1 MIDNNN
7 KSSLHN
13 GWNMRIIVIYFS
25 NGLKRIFRKNSGRII
40 SLLYLTACLIFWKY
54 RYLIWKPE
62 GLFLNLKMFIISALI
77 LVIISSVT
85 FVTIFLIGMTFGA
98 SSISNNLH
106 RIDFVNSVGEAPLL
120 LSKSIDKNN
129 SKIITLEFKTF
140 GIPLSEW
147 ADNQDRIESALNIH
161 IDEIYEGKN
170 CRSVIVKCVDGENRL
185 SDYIEWSESLLSD
198 ENFEIV
204 LGEGYS
210 GRVSVNIAKI
220 PHMLIGG
227 STGSGK
233 SVLLKLVLMQC
244 VKKDAKVYIAD
255 FKGGVDF
262 PPIWHTKCSLLTDEK
277 TLYKV
282 LVSITDELQNRKQI
296 LRTAGVANIDEY
308 NRNAEKK
315 LYRIVFACDEIAEV
329 LDKTGLSKQQK
340 DEILKIESELSII
353 ARQGRAFGIHLVL
366 ATQRPDAAILNAQ
379 IRNNIDTRIC
389 GRADNV
395 LSQIILDN
403 TDASDKIAKSS
414 QGRFL
419 TNSGKIFQAYWF
431 DENIL

>member
-54 RYLIWKPE
+54 RYLIWKTE

-85 FVTIFLIGMTFGA
+85 FVTIFLIGMPFGA

-106 RIDFVNSVGEAPLL
+106 RIGFVNSVGEAPLL

-185 SDYIEWSESLLSD
+185 SDFIEWSENMLSK
-198 ENFEIV
+198 ECFEIV

-210 GRVSVNIAKI
+210 GRVSVNISKI

-233 SVLLKLVLMQC
+233 SILLKLVLMQC
-244 VKKDAKVYIAD
+244 VKKGAKIYIAD

-262 PPIWHTKCSLLTDEK
+262 PNVWHKKCCLLTDEE
-277 TLYKV
+277 TLLKV
-282 LVSITDELQNRKQI
+282 LIDVTTELKRRKQI
-296 LRTAGVANIDEY
+296 LRNAAFANIDEY
-308 NRNAEKK
+308 NRNTEKK
-315 LYRIVFACDEIAEV
+315 LQRIIFACDEIAEV
-329 LDKTGLSKQQK
+329 LDKTGLTKQQK
-340 DEILKIESELSII
+340 DEILKIESELSLI

-366 ATQRPDAAILNAQ
+366 ATQRPDAAILNGQ

>member
-25 NGLKRIFRKNSGRII
+25 NGLQRIFRKNSGRII

-54 RYLIWKPE
+54 RYLIWKPD
-62 GLFLNLKMFIISALI
+62 GLFLNLQMFIISALT

-85 FVTIFLIGMTFGA
+85 FVTVFLIGMPFEA

-106 RIDFVNSVGEAPLL
+106 RIGFVNSVGEAPLL

-147 ADNQDRIESALNIH
+147 TDNQDRIESALNIH

-170 CRSVIVKCVDGENRL
+170 CRSVIVKCVDGENGL
-185 SDYIEWSESLLSD
+185 SDFIEWSENMLS
-198 ENFEIV
+198 NKCFEIV

-210 GRVSVNIAKI
+210 GRVSVNISKI

-244 VKKDAKVYIAD
+244 VKKGAKVYIAD

-262 PPIWHTKCSLLTDEK
+262 PNVWHKKCCLLTDEK
-277 TLYKV
+277 TLLKV
-282 LVSITDELQNRKQI
+282 LISITTELKRRKQI
-296 LRTAGVANIDEY
+296 LRNTAFANIDEY
-308 NRNAEKK
+308 NRNTEKK
-315 LYRIVFACDEIAEV
+315 LQRIIFACDEIAEV
-329 LDKTGLSKQQK
+329 LDKTGLTKQQK
-340 DEILKIESELSII
+340 DEILKIESELSVI

-366 ATQRPDAAILNAQ
+366 ATQRPDAGILNGQ
-379 IRNNIDTRIC
+379 IRNNIDTKIC

-403 TDASDKIAKSS
+403 TDAADLIAKSS

-419 TNSGKIFQAYWF
+419 TNSEKIFQAYWF

>member
-85 FVTIFLIGMTFGA
+85 FVTIFLIGMPFGA

-106 RIDFVNSVGEAPLL
+106 RIGFVNSVGEAPLL
-120 LSKSIDKNN
+120 LSKSTDKNN

-140 GIPLSEW
+140 GIPLPEW

-161 IDEIYEGKN
+161 IDEIYEGEN

-185 SDYIEWSESLLSD
+185 SDFIEWSENMLSK
-198 ENFEIV
+198 ECFEIV

-210 GRVSVNIAKI
+210 GRVSVNISKI

-233 SVLLKLVLMQC
+233 SILLKLVLMQC
-244 VKKDAKVYIAD
+244 VKKGAKIYIAD

-262 PPIWHTKCSLLTDEK
+262 PNVWHKKCCLLTDEE
-277 TLYKV
+277 TLHKV
-282 LVSITDELQNRKQI
+282 LIDVTTELKRRKQI
-296 LRTAGVANIDEY
+296 LRNAAFANIDEY
-308 NRNAEKK
+308 NLNAEEK

-366 ATQRPDAAILNAQ
+366 ATQRPDAAILNGQ

-395 LSQIILDN
+395 LPQIILDN

>member
-1 MIDNNN
+1 
-7 KSSLHN
+7 
-13 GWNMRIIVIYFS
+13 MRILCIYFS
-25 NGLKRIFRKNSGRII
+25 NGLKRIFGKISGRII

-85 FVTIFLIGMTFGA
+85 FVTIFLIGMPFGA

-161 IDEIYEGKN
+161 IDEMREGDD
-170 CRSVIVKCVDGENRL
+170 CRVVIIRCVDGENRL
-185 SDYIEWSESLLSD
+185 SDYIEWSENLLSD

-244 VKKDAKVYIAD
+244 VKKGAKVYIAD

-282 LVSITDELQNRKQI
+282 LVNITDELQNRKQI

-366 ATQRPDAAILNAQ
+366 ATQRPDAAILNGQ

>member
-85 FVTIFLIGMTFGA
+85 FVTIFLIGMPFGA

-106 RIDFVNSVGEAPLL
+106 RIGFVNSVGEAPLL

-185 SDYIEWSESLLSD
+185 SDFIEWSENMLSK
-198 ENFEIV
+198 ECFEIV

-210 GRVSVNIAKI
+210 GRVSVNISKI

-233 SVLLKLVLMQC
+233 SILLKLVLMQC
-244 VKKDAKVYIAD
+244 VKKGAKIYIAD

-262 PPIWHTKCSLLTDEK
+262 PNVWHKKCCLLTDEE
-277 TLYKV
+277 TLLKV
-282 LVSITDELQNRKQI
+282 LIDVTTELKRRKQI
-296 LRTAGVANIDEY
+296 LRNAAFANIDEY
-308 NRNAEKK
+308 NRNTEKK
-315 LYRIVFACDEIAEV
+315 LQRIVFACDEIAEV

-366 ATQRPDAAILNAQ
+366 ATQRPDAAILNGQ

>member
-85 FVTIFLIGMTFGA
+85 FVTIFLIGMPFGA

-106 RIDFVNSVGEAPLL
+106 RISFVNSVGEAPLL
-120 LSKSIDKNN
+120 LSKSVDKSNDRVMIL
-129 SKIITLEFKTF
+129 KFKTF

-147 ADNQDRIESALNIH
+147 TDNQDRIESALNIH
-161 IDEIYEGKN
+161 IDEMREGDD
-170 CRSVIVKCVDGENRL
+170 CRVVIIRCVDGENRL
-185 SDYIEWSESLLSD
+185 SDYIEWLENLLSD

-233 SVLLKLVLMQC
+233 SILLKLVLMQC
-244 VKKDAKVYIAD
+244 VKKGAKIYIAD

-262 PPIWHTKCSLLTDEK
+262 PNVWHKKCCLLTDEE
-277 TLYKV
+277 TLLKV
-282 LVSITDELQNRKQI
+282 LIDVTTELKRRKQI
-296 LRTAGVANIDEY
+296 LRNAAFANIDEY
-308 NRNAEKK
+308 NRNTEKK
-315 LYRIVFACDEIAEV
+315 LQRIIFACDEIAEV
-329 LDKTGLSKQQK
+329 LDKTGLTKQQK
-340 DEILKIESELSII
+340 DEILKIESELSLI

-366 ATQRPDAAILNAQ
+366 ATQRPDAGILNGQ

-395 LSQIILDN
+395 LSQIILDS
-403 TDASDKIAKSS
+403 TDAADLIAKSS

>member
-85 FVTIFLIGMTFGA
+85 FVTIFLIGMPFGA

-161 IDEIYEGKN
+161 IDEMREGDD
-170 CRSVIVKCVDGENRL
+170 CRVVIIRCVDGENRL
-185 SDYIEWSESLLSD
+185 SDYIEWSENLLSD

-244 VKKDAKVYIAD
+244 VKKGAKVYIAD

-282 LVSITDELQNRKQI
+282 LVNITDELQNRKQI

-366 ATQRPDAAILNAQ
+366 ATQRPDAAILNGQ

>member
-1 MIDNNN
+1 MTSVLVFI
-7 KSSLHN
+7 
-13 GWNMRIIVIYFS
+13 
-25 NGLKRIFRKNSGRII
+25 
-40 SLLYLTACLIFWKY
+40 LI
-54 RYLIWKPE
+54 PT
-62 GLFLNLKMFIISALI
+62 
-77 LVIISSVT
+77 VT
-85 FVTIFLIGMTFGA
+85 FALTFLIGMPFG
-98 SSISNNLH
+98 SIGVSNNLH
-106 RIDFVNSVGEAPLL
+106 RIGFVNSAGEAPLL
-120 LSKSIDKNN
+120 LSKSVDKSNDRVMIL
-129 SKIITLEFKTF
+129 KFKTF

-147 ADNQDRIESALNIH
+147 TDNQDRIESALNIH
-161 IDEIYEGKN
+161 IDEMREGDD
-170 CRSVIVKCVDGENRL
+170 CRVVIIRCVDGENRL
-185 SDYIEWSESLLSD
+185 SDYIEWSENLLSD

-244 VKKDAKVYIAD
+244 VKKGAKVYIAD

-262 PPIWHTKCSLLTDEK
+262 PPIWHIKCSLLTDEK

-282 LVSITDELQNRKQI
+282 LVSITDELQSRKQI

-308 NRNAEKK
+308 NLNADEK

-366 ATQRPDAAILNAQ
+366 ATQSPDAAILNGQ

>member
-85 FVTIFLIGMTFGA
+85 FVTIFLIGMPFGA

-106 RIDFVNSVGEAPLL
+106 RIGFVNSVGEAPLL

-185 SDYIEWSESLLSD
+185 SDYIEWSENLLSD

-210 GRVSVNIAKI
+210 GRVSVNISKI

-244 VKKDAKVYIAD
+244 VKKGAKIYIAD

-277 TLYKV
+277 TLHKV
-282 LVSITDELQNRKQI
+282 LVSITDELQSRKQI

-308 NRNAEKK
+308 NRNAKKK

-366 ATQRPDAAILNAQ
+366 ATQRPDAAILNGQ

-419 TNSGKIFQAYWF
+419 INSGKIFQAYWF

>member
-1 MIDNNN
+1 MIDNND

-13 GWNMRIIVIYFS
+13 RWNMRILGIYFT
-25 NGLKRIFRKNSGRII
+25 NGLKRIFGKNSGRVVVII
-40 SLLYLTACLIFWKY
+40 YLAFCLIFWEC
-54 RYLIWKPE
+54 RYSIWQPE

-85 FVTIFLIGMTFGA
+85 FVTIFLIGMPFGA

-106 RIDFVNSVGEAPLL
+106 RIGFVNSVGEAPLL

-185 SDYIEWSESLLSD
+185 SDYIEWSENLLSD

-244 VKKDAKVYIAD
+244 VKKGAKVYIAD

-277 TLYKV
+277 TLHKV
-282 LVSITDELQNRKQI
+282 LVSITDELQSRKQI

-308 NRNAEKK
+308 NRNAKKK

-366 ATQRPDAAILNAQ
+366 ATQRPDAAILNGQ

>member
-85 FVTIFLIGMTFGA
+85 FVTIFLIGMPFGA

-106 RIDFVNSVGEAPLL
+106 RIGFVNSVGEAPLL

-170 CRSVIVKCVDGENRL
+170 CRSVIVKCVAGENRL
-185 SDYIEWSESLLSD
+185 SDFIEWSENMLSK
-198 ENFEIV
+198 ECFEIV

-210 GRVSVNIAKI
+210 GRVSVNISKI

-233 SVLLKLVLMQC
+233 SILLKLVLMQC
-244 VKKDAKVYIAD
+244 VKKGAKIYIAD

-262 PPIWHTKCSLLTDEK
+262 PNVWHKKCCLLTDEE
-277 TLYKV
+277 TLLKV
-282 LVSITDELQNRKQI
+282 LIDVTTELKRRKQI
-296 LRTAGVANIDEY
+296 LRNAAFANIDEY
-308 NRNAEKK
+308 NRNTEKK
-315 LYRIVFACDEIAEV
+315 LQRIIFACDEIAEV
-329 LDKTGLSKQQK
+329 LDKTGLTKQQK
-340 DEILKIESELSII
+340 DEILKIESELSLI

-366 ATQRPDAAILNAQ
+366 ATQRPDAAILNGQ

-395 LSQIILDN
+395 LSLIHI
-403 TDASDKIAKSS
+403 
-414 QGRFL
+414 
-419 TNSGKIFQAYWF
+419 
-431 DENIL
+431 

>member
-85 FVTIFLIGMTFGA
+85 FVTIFLIGMPFGA

-106 RIDFVNSVGEAPLL
+106 RIGFVNSVGEAPLL

-147 ADNQDRIESALNIH
+147 TDNQDRIESALNIH
-161 IDEIYEGKN
+161 IDEMREGDD
-170 CRSVIVKCVDGENRL
+170 CRVVIIRCVDGENRL
-185 SDYIEWSESLLSD
+185 SDYIEWSENLLSD

-210 GRVSVNIAKI
+210 GRVSVNISKI

-233 SVLLKLVLMQC
+233 SILLKLVLMQC
-244 VKKDAKVYIAD
+244 VKKGAKIYIAD

-262 PPIWHTKCSLLTDEK
+262 PNVWHKKCCLLTDEE
-277 TLYKV
+277 TLLKV
-282 LVSITDELQNRKQI
+282 LIDVTTELKRRKQI
-296 LRTAGVANIDEY
+296 LRNAAFANIDEY
-308 NRNAEKK
+308 NRNTEKK
-315 LYRIVFACDEIAEV
+315 LQRIIFACDEIAEV
-329 LDKTGLSKQQK
+329 LDKTGLTKQQK
-340 DEILKIESELSII
+340 DEILKIESELSLI

-366 ATQRPDAAILNAQ
+366 ATQRPDAAILNGQ

>member
-85 FVTIFLIGMTFGA
+85 FVTIFLIGMPFGA

-106 RIDFVNSVGEAPLL
+106 RIGFVNSVGEAPLL

-161 IDEIYEGKN
+161 IDEMREGDD
-170 CRSVIVKCVDGENRL
+170 CRVVIIRCVDGENRL
-185 SDYIEWSESLLSD
+185 SDFIEWSENLLSD

-210 GRVSVNIAKI
+210 GRVSINIAKI

-244 VKKDAKVYIAD
+244 VKKGAKVYIAD

-262 PPIWHTKCSLLTDEK
+262 PNVWHKKCCLLTDEE
-277 TLYKV
+277 TLLKV
-282 LVSITDELQNRKQI
+282 LIDVTTELKRRKQI
-296 LRTAGVANIDEY
+296 LRNAAFANIDEY
-308 NRNAEKK
+308 NRNTEKK
-315 LYRIVFACDEIAEV
+315 LQRIIFACDEIAEV
-329 LDKTGLSKQQK
+329 LDKTGLTKQQK
-340 DEILKIESELSII
+340 DEISKIESELSII
-353 ARQGRAFGIHLVL
+353 ARQDRAFGIHLVL
-366 ATQRPDAAILNAQ
+366 ATQRPDAAILNGQ

>member
-85 FVTIFLIGMTFGA
+85 FVTIFLIGMPFGA

-106 RIDFVNSVGEAPLL
+106 RIGFVNSVGEAPLL

-161 IDEIYEGKN
+161 FDEIYEGKN

-185 SDYIEWSESLLSD
+185 SDFIEWSENMLSK
-198 ENFEIV
+198 ECFEIV

-210 GRVSVNIAKI
+210 GRVSVNISKI

-233 SVLLKLVLMQC
+233 SILLKLVLMQC
-244 VKKDAKVYIAD
+244 VKKGAKVYIAD

-262 PPIWHTKCSLLTDEK
+262 PPIWHIKCSLLTDEK

-329 LDKTGLSKQQK
+329 LDKTGLTKQQK
-340 DEILKIESELSII
+340 DEILKIESELSLI

-366 ATQRPDAAILNAQ
+366 ATQRPDAGILNGQ

>member
-85 FVTIFLIGMTFGA
+85 FVTIFLIGMPFGA

-106 RIDFVNSVGEAPLL
+106 RIGFVNSVGEAPLL

-185 SDYIEWSESLLSD
+185 SDFIEWSENMLSK
-198 ENFEIV
+198 ECFEIV

-210 GRVSVNIAKI
+210 GRVSVNISKI

-277 TLYKV
+277 TLHKV
-282 LVSITDELQNRKQI
+282 LVSITDELQSRKQI
-296 LRTAGVANIDEY
+296 LRTAGVANIDGY
-308 NRNAEKK
+308 NRNAKKK

-366 ATQRPDAAILNAQ
+366 ATQRPDAAILNGQ

>member
-85 FVTIFLIGMTFGA
+85 FVTIFLIGMPFGA

-106 RIDFVNSVGEAPLL
+106 RIGFVNSVGEAPLL

-147 ADNQDRIESALNIH
+147 TDNQDRIESALNIH
-161 IDEIYEGKN
+161 IDEMREGDD
-170 CRSVIVKCVDGENRL
+170 CRVVIIRCVDGENRL
-185 SDYIEWSESLLSD
+185 SDYIEWSENLLSD
-198 ENFEIV
+198 ENFEIM

-262 PPIWHTKCSLLTDEK
+262 TSIWHTKCSLLTDEK
-277 TLYKV
+277 TLHKV

-308 NRNAEKK
+308 NRSAEKK

-366 ATQRPDAAILNAQ
+366 ATQRPDAAILNGQ

>member
-40 SLLYLTACLIFWKY
+40 SLLYLTACFIFWKY
-54 RYLIWKPE
+54 RYLIWRPE

-85 FVTIFLIGMTFGA
+85 FVTIFLIGMPFGA

-106 RIDFVNSVGEAPLL
+106 RIGFVNSVGEAPLL

-170 CRSVIVKCVDGENRL
+170 CRSVIVKCVAGENRL
-185 SDYIEWSESLLSD
+185 SDFIEWSENMLSK
-198 ENFEIV
+198 ECFEIV

-210 GRVSVNIAKI
+210 GRVSVNISKI

-233 SVLLKLVLMQC
+233 SILLKLVLMQC
-244 VKKDAKVYIAD
+244 VKKGAKIYIAD

-262 PPIWHTKCSLLTDEK
+262 PNVWHKKCCLLTDEE
-277 TLYKV
+277 TLLKV
-282 LVSITDELQNRKQI
+282 LIDVTTELKRRKQI
-296 LRTAGVANIDEY
+296 LRNAAFANIDEY
-308 NRNAEKK
+308 NRNTEKK
-315 LYRIVFACDEIAEV
+315 LQRIIFACDEIAEV
-329 LDKTGLSKQQK
+329 LDKTGLTKQQK
-340 DEILKIESELSII
+340 DEILKIESELSLI

-366 ATQRPDAAILNAQ
+366 ATQRPDAGILNGQ

-395 LSQIILDN
+395 LSQIILDS
-403 TDASDKIAKSS
+403 TDAADLIAKSS

>member
-25 NGLKRIFRKNSGRII
+25 NGLKRIFRINSGRII

-85 FVTIFLIGMTFGA
+85 FVTIFLIGMPFGA

-106 RIDFVNSVGEAPLL
+106 RIGFVNSVGEAPLL

-185 SDYIEWSESLLSD
+185 SDFIEWSENMLSK
-198 ENFEIV
+198 ECFEIV

-210 GRVSVNIAKI
+210 GRVSVNISKI

-233 SVLLKLVLMQC
+233 SILLKLVLMQC
-244 VKKDAKVYIAD
+244 VKKGAKVYIAD

-262 PPIWHTKCSLLTDEK
+262 PNVWHKKCCLLTDEE
-277 TLYKV
+277 TLLKV
-282 LVSITDELQNRKQI
+282 LIDVTTELKRRKQI
-296 LRTAGVANIDEY
+296 LRNAAFANIDEY
-308 NRNAEKK
+308 NRNTEKK
-315 LYRIVFACDEIAEV
+315 LQRIIFACDEIAEV
-329 LDKTGLSKQQK
+329 LDKTGLTKQQK
-340 DEILKIESELSII
+340 DEILKIESELSLI

-366 ATQRPDAAILNAQ
+366 ATQRPDAGILNGQ

>member
-54 RYLIWKPE
+54 RYLIWKLE
-62 GLFLNLKMFIISALI
+62 GLFLNLKMFIVSALI

-85 FVTIFLIGMTFGA
+85 FVTIFLIGMPFGA

-106 RIDFVNSVGEAPLL
+106 RIGFVNSVGEAPLL

-147 ADNQDRIESALNIH
+147 ADNQNRIESALNIH

-185 SDYIEWSESLLSD
+185 SDFIEWSENMLSK
-198 ENFEIV
+198 ECFEIV

-210 GRVSVNIAKI
+210 GRVSVNISKI

-233 SVLLKLVLMQC
+233 SILLKLVLMQC
-244 VKKDAKVYIAD
+244 VKKGAKIYIAD

-262 PPIWHTKCSLLTDEK
+262 PNVWHKKCCLLTDEE
-277 TLYKV
+277 TLLKV
-282 LVSITDELQNRKQI
+282 LIDVTTELKMRKQI
-296 LRTAGVANIDEY
+296 LRNAAFANIDEY
-308 NRNAEKK
+308 NRNTEKK
-315 LYRIVFACDEIAEV
+315 LQRIIFACDEIAEV
-329 LDKTGLSKQQK
+329 LDKTGLTKQQK
-340 DEILKIESELSII
+340 DEILKIESELSLI

-366 ATQRPDAAILNAQ
+366 ATQRPDAAILNGQ

>member
-1 MIDNNN
+1 MIDNND

-13 GWNMRIIVIYFS
+13 RWNMRILCIYFS
-25 NGLKRIFRKNSGRII
+25 NGLKRIFGKNSGRVVVII
-40 SLLYLTACLIFWKY
+40 YLAFCLIFWEC
-54 RYLIWKPE
+54 RYSIWQPYGYFQNLQKFMTSVLVLTLIP
-62 GLFLNLKMFIISALI
+62 
-77 LVIISSVT
+77 SVT
-85 FVTIFLIGMTFGA
+85 FALTFLIGMPFG
-98 SSISNNLH
+98 SIGVSNNLH
-106 RIDFVNSVGEAPLL
+106 RIGFVNSAGEAPLL
-120 LSKSIDKNN
+120 LSKSVDKSNDRVMIL
-129 SKIITLEFKTF
+129 KFKTF

-147 ADNQDRIESALNIH
+147 TDNQDRIESALNIH
-161 IDEIYEGKN
+161 IDEMCEGDD
-170 CRSVIVKCVDGENRL
+170 CRVVIIRCVDGENRL
-185 SDYIEWSESLLSD
+185 SDYIEWSENLLSD

-282 LVSITDELQNRKQI
+282 L
-296 LRTAGVANIDEY
+296 
-308 NRNAEKK
+308 
-315 LYRIVFACDEIAEV
+315 
-329 LDKTGLSKQQK
+329 DKTGLTKQQK

-366 ATQRPDAAILNAQ
+366 ATQRPDAAILNGQ

>member
-85 FVTIFLIGMTFGA
+85 FVTIFLIGMPFGA

-106 RIDFVNSVGEAPLL
+106 RISFVNSVGEAPLL
-120 LSKSIDKNN
+120 LSKSVDKSNDRVMIL
-129 SKIITLEFKTF
+129 KFKTF

-147 ADNQDRIESALNIH
+147 TDNQDRIESALNIH
-161 IDEIYEGKN
+161 IDEMREGDD
-170 CRSVIVKCVDGENRL
+170 CRVVIIRCVDGENRL
-185 SDYIEWSESLLSD
+185 SDYIEWSENLLSD

-233 SVLLKLVLMQC
+233 SILLKLVLMQC
-244 VKKDAKVYIAD
+244 VKKGAKIYIAD

-262 PPIWHTKCSLLTDEK
+262 PNVWHKKCCLLTDEE
-277 TLYKV
+277 TLLKV
-282 LVSITDELQNRKQI
+282 LIDVTTELKRRKQI
-296 LRTAGVANIDEY
+296 LRNAAFANIDEY
-308 NRNAEKK
+308 NRNTEKK
-315 LYRIVFACDEIAEV
+315 LQRIIFACDEIAEV
-329 LDKTGLSKQQK
+329 LDKTGLTKQQK
-340 DEILKIESELSII
+340 DEILKIESELSLI

-366 ATQRPDAAILNAQ
+366 ATQRPDAGILNGQ

-395 LSQIILDN
+395 LSQIILDS
-403 TDASDKIAKSS
+403 TDAADLIAKSS

>member
-85 FVTIFLIGMTFGA
+85 FVTIFLIGMPFGA

-106 RIDFVNSVGEAPLL
+106 RIGFVNSVGEAPLL

-185 SDYIEWSESLLSD
+185 SDFIEWSENMLSK
-198 ENFEIV
+198 ECFEIV

-210 GRVSVNIAKI
+210 GRVSVNISKI

-233 SVLLKLVLMQC
+233 SILLKLVLMQC
-244 VKKDAKVYIAD
+244 VKKGAKVYIAD

-262 PPIWHTKCSLLTDEK
+262 PPIWHIKCSLLTDEK

-329 LDKTGLSKQQK
+329 LDKTGLTKQQK
-340 DEILKIESELSII
+340 DEILKNESELSLI

-366 ATQRPDAAILNAQ
+366 ATQRPDAGILNGQ

>member
-85 FVTIFLIGMTFGA
+85 FVTIFLIGMPFGA

-106 RIDFVNSVGEAPLL
+106 RIGFVNSVGEAPLL

-140 GIPLSEW
+140 GISLSEW

-185 SDYIEWSESLLSD
+185 SDFIEWSENMLSK
-198 ENFEIV
+198 ECFEIV

-210 GRVSVNIAKI
+210 GRVSVNISKI

-262 PPIWHTKCSLLTDEK
+262 PNVWHKKCCLLTDEE
-277 TLYKV
+277 TLLKV
-282 LVSITDELQNRKQI
+282 LIDVTTELKRRKQI
-296 LRTAGVANIDEY
+296 LRNAAFANIDEY
-308 NRNAEKK
+308 NRNTEKK
-315 LYRIVFACDEIAEV
+315 LQRIIFACDEIAEV
-329 LDKTGLSKQQK
+329 LDKTGLTKQQK
-340 DEILKIESELSII
+340 DEILKIESELSLI

-366 ATQRPDAAILNAQ
+366 ATQRPDAGILNGQ

>member
-25 NGLKRIFRKNSGRII
+25 NGLKRIFRKNSGTII

-77 LVIISSVT
+77 LVIISLVT
-85 FVTIFLIGMTFGA
+85 FVTIFLIGMPFGA

-106 RIDFVNSVGEAPLL
+106 RIGFVNSVGEAPLL
-120 LSKSIDKNN
+120 LSKSIDKSN

-185 SDYIEWSESLLSD
+185 SDFIEWSENMLSK
-198 ENFEIV
+198 EFFEIV

-210 GRVSVNIAKI
+210 GRVSVNISKI

-244 VKKDAKVYIAD
+244 VKKEAKVYIAD

-282 LVSITDELQNRKQI
+282 LISITDELQSRKQI

-308 NRNAEKK
+308 NHKAEEK

-366 ATQRPDAAILNAQ
+366 ATQRPDAAILNGQ

>member
-85 FVTIFLIGMTFGA
+85 FVTIFLIVMPFGA

-106 RIDFVNSVGEAPLL
+106 RIGFVNSVGEAPLL

-185 SDYIEWSESLLSD
+185 SDFIEWSENMLSK
-198 ENFEIV
+198 ECFEIV

-210 GRVSVNIAKI
+210 GRVSVNISKI

-233 SVLLKLVLMQC
+233 SILLKLVLMQC
-244 VKKDAKVYIAD
+244 VKKGAKVYIAD

-262 PPIWHTKCSLLTDEK
+262 PPIWHIKCSLLTDEK

-329 LDKTGLSKQQK
+329 LDKTGLTKQQK
-340 DEILKIESELSII
+340 DEILKIESELSLI

-366 ATQRPDAAILNAQ
+366 ATQRPDAGILNGQ

>member
-85 FVTIFLIGMTFGA
+85 FVTIFLIGMPFGA

-106 RIDFVNSVGEAPLL
+106 RIGFVNSVGEAPLL

-185 SDYIEWSESLLSD
+185 SDYIEWSENLLSD

-244 VKKDAKVYIAD
+244 VKKGAKVYIAD

-262 PPIWHTKCSLLTDEK
+262 PPIWHIKCSLMTDEK

-308 NRNAEKK
+308 NRNTEKK
-315 LYRIVFACDEIAEV
+315 LQRIIFACDEIAEV
-329 LDKTGLSKQQK
+329 LDKTGLTKQQK
-340 DEILKIESELSII
+340 DEILKIESELSLI

-366 ATQRPDAAILNAQ
+366 ATQRPDAGILNGQ

-395 LSQIILDN
+395 LSQIILDS
-403 TDASDKIAKSS
+403 TDAADLIAKSS

>member
-85 FVTIFLIGMTFGA
+85 FVTIFLIGMPFGA

-106 RIDFVNSVGEAPLL
+106 RIGFVNSVGEAPLL

-147 ADNQDRIESALNIH
+147 TDNQDRIESALNIH
-161 IDEIYEGKN
+161 IDEMREGDD
-170 CRSVIVKCVDGENRL
+170 CRVVIIRCVDGENRL
-185 SDYIEWSESLLSD
+185 SDYIEWSENLLSD

-244 VKKDAKVYIAD
+244 VKKEAKVYIAD

-262 PPIWHTKCSLLTDEK
+262 PNVWHKKCCLLTDEE
-277 TLYKV
+277 TLLKV
-282 LVSITDELQNRKQI
+282 LIDVTTELKRRKQI
-296 LRTAGVANIDEY
+296 LRNAAFANIDEY
-308 NRNAEKK
+308 NRNTEKK
-315 LYRIVFACDEIAEV
+315 LQRIIFACDEIAEV
-329 LDKTGLSKQQK
+329 LDKTGLTKQQK
-340 DEILKIESELSII
+340 DEILKIESELSLI

-366 ATQRPDAAILNAQ
+366 ATQRPDAGILNGQ

-395 LSQIILDN
+395 LSQIILDS
-403 TDASDKIAKSS
+403 TDAADLIAKSS

>member
-1 MIDNNN
+1 M
-7 KSSLHN
+7 
-13 GWNMRIIVIYFS
+13 
-25 NGLKRIFRKNSGRII
+25 
-40 SLLYLTACLIFWKY
+40 
-54 RYLIWKPE
+54 
-62 GLFLNLKMFIISALI
+62 
-77 LVIISSVT
+77 
-85 FVTIFLIGMTFGA
+85 
-98 SSISNNLH
+98 
-106 RIDFVNSVGEAPLL
+106 
-120 LSKSIDKNN
+120 
-129 SKIITLEFKTF
+129 
-140 GIPLSEW
+140 
-147 ADNQDRIESALNIH
+147 
-161 IDEIYEGKN
+161 
-170 CRSVIVKCVDGENRL
+170 
-185 SDYIEWSESLLSD
+185 LSD

-210 GRVSVNIAKI
+210 GRVSVNISKI

-233 SVLLKLVLMQC
+233 SILLKLVLMQC
-244 VKKDAKVYIAD
+244 VKKGAKIYIAD

-366 ATQRPDAAILNAQ
+366 ATQRPDAAILNGQ

>member
-85 FVTIFLIGMTFGA
+85 FVTIFLIGMPFGA

-106 RIDFVNSVGEAPLL
+106 RIGFVNSVGEAPLL

-185 SDYIEWSESLLSD
+185 SDFIEWSENMLSK
-198 ENFEIV
+198 ECFEIV

-210 GRVSVNIAKI
+210 GRVSVNISKI

-233 SVLLKLVLMQC
+233 SILLKLVLMQC
-244 VKKDAKVYIAD
+244 VKKGAKVYIAD

-262 PPIWHTKCSLLTDEK
+262 PPIWHIKCSLLTDEK

-315 LYRIVFACDEIAEV
+315 LYRIVFACGEIAEV
-329 LDKTGLSKQQK
+329 LDKTGLTKQQK
-340 DEILKIESELSII
+340 DEILKIESELSLI

-366 ATQRPDAAILNAQ
+366 ATQRPDAGILNGQ